1 MIHVR
6 MPHGQGNAL
15 QAARY
20 LMSEQDHAGKT
31 RSVCP
36 VVLDG
41 DPLLVAALA
50 NQTHRAHKYACG
62 CLSFRDS
69 ERPTVA
75 QQREIMRDF
84 ERTFMPGLQK
94 GQHYAMAW
102 VVHEDKNRLELNYL
116 LATTE
121 LTSGKQLNPFPPG
134 DVQHEFN
141 DAWVQNMNHVL
152 GYEQVVADPFKIMRS
167 RFETQVLPLKE
178 ATAQICQQADSHR
191 AIRNELQSLFG
202 TAIAQGQ
209 LNSRQELIEHLGE
222 LGTVTRAGQDY
233 VSFMPVGEQK
243 AIRLKGPMFAACAD
257 YAQLRADHQN
267 KPKASELTEQQFS
280 RNEAKLERLKQ
291 ARAEHF
297 RKLYAQPL
305 GQAKPR
311 RYGPK
316 RKGIRT
322 TAGVHTRQPGG
333 RSERAHWP
341 STKKNNNPEE
351 TTMTTRTQPRSENR
365 QDREEPFVFKRPKAC
380 QRRPTRTSTQ
390 GSKVHAHR
398 LLSLGIEGMPQQAPL
413 VGALMI
419 QVAMLNLQWGELNVI
434 YNSIPLSDPQYAKKR
449 GELYDRIMV
458 LQSALTALTLQI
470 NEAKFNGDETKPKRW

>member
-31 RSVCP
+31 RRVCP

-69 ERPTVA
+69 ERPTPA
-75 QQREIMRDF
+75 QQRAIMRDF
-84 ERTFMPGLQK
+84 ESTFLPGLQK

-102 VVHEDKNRLELNYL
+102 VAHEDKNNLELNYL

-141 DAWVQNMNHVL
+141 DAWVQKMNHVL
-152 GYEQVVADPFKIMRS
+152 GYEQVVPDPFKIMRS
-167 RFETQVLPLKE
+167 RFESKVLPLKE
-178 ATAQICQQADSHR
+178 ATAQICQQASSHR

-222 LGTVTRAGQDY
+222 MGTVTRAGQDY
-233 VSFMPVGEQK
+233 VSFLPTGEQK
-243 AIRLKGPMFAACAD
+243 AIRLKGPMFNAGAD
-257 YAQLRADHQN
+257 YAQLRADHGN
-267 KPKASELTEQQFS
+267 KPQARELTEQQFR
-280 RNEAKLERLKQ
+280 RNEARLDRLKQ

-297 RKLYAQPL
+297 QKLYAQPL
-305 GQAKPR
+305 GQTKPR

-322 TAGVHTRQPGG
+322 TAGAHTRQPGG

-341 STKKNNNPEE
+341 STINKNNPEE
-351 TTMTTRTQPRSENR
+351 TTMTTRTQQRGKDR
-365 QDREEPFVFKRPKAC
+365 QEPFVFKRPKAC
-380 QRRPTRTSTQ
+380 QRPAQTATQ
-390 GSKVHAHR
+390 SSKVHAHR
-398 LLSLGIEGMPQQAPL
+398 LLALGIGGMPQQTPL

-449 GELYDRIMV
+449 GELYDRIMA
-458 LQSALTALTLQI
+458 LQLALAALTLQI
-470 NEAKFNGDETKPKRW
+470 NEAKFKEGDKAKLTGL

>member
-31 RSVCP
+31 RSVPP

-50 NQTHRAHKYACG
+50 NQTHRAHTYACG

-75 QQREIMRDF
+75 QQRAIMRDF
-84 ERTFMPGLQK
+84 ERTFLPRLQK

-102 VVHEDKNRLELNYL
+102 VAHEDKNNLELNYL

-152 GYEQVVADPFKIMRS
+152 GYEQVVADPFKVTRS

-178 ATAQICQQADSHR
+178 ATAQICQQASSHR
-191 AIRNELQSLFG
+191 EIRNELQSLFG

-209 LNSRQELIEHLGE
+209 WNSRQELIEHLGE

-233 VSFMPVGEQK
+233 VSFMPTGEQK
-243 AIRLKGPMFAACAD
+243 AIRLKGPMFAAHAD

-267 KPKASELTEQQFS
+267 KPQAKELTEQQFS
-280 RNEAKLERLKQ
+280 RNEAKLDRLKQ

-297 RKLYAQPL
+297 QKLYAQPL

-311 RYGPK
+311 RYGPT
-316 RKGIRT
+316 RT
-322 TAGVHTRQPGG
+322 GHRTKAGAHTRQPGG

-341 STKKNNNPEE
+341 STTNKNNQEE
-351 TTMTTRTQPRSENR
+351 TTMTTRTQQRSKER
-365 QDREEPFVFKRPKAC
+365 QEPFVFKRPKAC
-380 QRRPTRTSTQ
+380 QRPARTSTQ

-398 LLSLGIEGMPQQAPL
+398 LLALGIGGMPMQAPL
-413 VGALMI
+413 VGALLI
-419 QVAMLNLQWGELNVI
+419 QIAMLNIQWGELNVL
-434 YNSIPLSDPQYAKKR
+434 YNSIALSDTQYAKKR
-449 GELYDRIMV
+449 GEIYDRIMA
-458 LQSALTALTLQI
+458 LQFLMTTLTLQL
-470 NEAKFNGDETKPKRW
+470 NEANFKSNARMTIKW

>member
-15 QAARY
+15 SAARY

-31 RSVCP
+31 RSVRP

-50 NQTHRAHKYACG
+50 NQTHRTHKYACG

-69 ERPTVA
+69 ERPTVS
-75 QQREIMRDF
+75 QQRAIMRDF
-84 ERTFMPGLQK
+84 ERTFLPGLQK
-94 GQHYAMAW
+94 GQHYAIAW
-102 VVHEDKNRLELNYL
+102 VAHEDKNRLELNYL
-116 LATTE
+116 LAATE
-121 LTSGKQLNPFPPG
+121 LTSGKQMNPFPPG

-141 DAWVQNMNHVL
+141 DVWVQNMNHVL
-152 GYEQVVADPFKIMRS
+152 GYEQVVADPFKIVRS
-167 RFETQVLPLKE
+167 RFEMKVLPLKE
-178 ATAQICQQADSHR
+178 ATAQICQQATSHR
-191 AIRNELQSLFG
+191 EIRNELQSLFG

-209 LNSRQELIEHLGE
+209 WNSRQELIEHLGE

-233 VSFMPVGEQK
+233 VSFMPTGEQK
-243 AIRLKGPMFAACAD
+243 AIRLKGPMFAAHAD

-267 KPKASELTEQQFS
+267 KPQAKELTEQQFS
-280 RNEAKLERLKQ
+280 RNEAKLDRLKQ

-297 RKLYAQPL
+297 QKLYAQPL

-316 RKGIRT
+316 RTGNRT
-322 TAGVHTRQPGG
+322 KASAHTRQPGG

-341 STKKNNNPEE
+341 STTNKNNQEE
-351 TTMTTRTQPRSENR
+351 TTMTTRTQQRRSKDR
-365 QDREEPFVFKRPKAC
+365 QEPFVFKRPKAC
-380 QRRPTRTSTQ
+380 QRPTRTSTQ
-390 GSKVHAHR
+390 SSKVHAHR
-398 LLSLGIEGMPQQAPL
+398 LLSLGIGGMPQQAPL

-419 QVAMLNLQWGELNVI
+419 QIAMLNLQWGELNVA
-434 YNSIPLSDPQYAKKR
+434 YNSISLSDPQYAKKR
-449 GELYDRIMV
+449 GELYDRIMAV
-458 LQSALTALTLQI
+458 QLALTALALQI
-470 NEAKFNGDETKPKRW
+470 NDINFTGKKSAKLNLW

>member
-1 MIHVR
+1 

-15 QAARY
+15 SAARY

-31 RSVCP
+31 RSVPP

-41 DPLLVAALA
+41 APLLVAALA

-75 QQREIMRDF
+75 QQRAIMRDF
-84 ERTFMPGLQK
+84 ERTFLPGLQK

-121 LTSGKQLNPFPPG
+121 LTSGKQMNPFPPG

-152 GYEQVVADPFKIMRS
+152 GYEQVVADPLKVTRS

-178 ATAQICQQADSHR
+178 ATAQICQQASSHR
-191 AIRNELQSLFG
+191 EIRNELQSLFG

-209 LNSRQELIEHLGE
+209 WNSRQELIEHLGE
-222 LGTVTRAGQDY
+222 LGTVTRTGQDY
-233 VSFMPVGEQK
+233 VSFLPIGEQK
-243 AIRLKGPMFAACAD
+243 AIRLKGPMFAAGAD
-257 YAQLRADHQN
+257 YAQLRADHQ
-267 KPKASELTEQQFS
+267 KRPQARELTEQQYT
-280 RNEAKLERLKQ
+280 RNEAKLGRLKQ

-297 RKLYAQPL
+297 RKLYAKPL

-316 RKGIRT
+316 RRGIKAT
-322 TAGVHTRQPGG
+322 STHHTRNHGG
-333 RSERAHWP
+333 RSERAKLP
-341 STKKNNNPEE
+341 STTNKNNQEE
-351 TTMTTRTQPRSENR
+351 TTMTTKTQQRSKGR
-365 QDREEPFVFKRPKAC
+365 QEPFVFKRPKAC
-380 QRRPTRTSTQ
+380 QRPARTSTQ
-390 GSKVHAHR
+390 SSKVHAHR
-398 LLSLGIEGMPQQAPL
+398 LLALGIGGMPMQAPL

-419 QVAMLNLQWGELNVI
+419 QIAMLNLQWGELNVA
-434 YNSIPLSDPQYAKKR
+434 YNSIPLSDPQYVKKR
-449 GELYDRIMV
+449 GQLYDRIMAV
-458 LQSALTALTLQI
+458 QLALAALTLQI
-470 NEAKFNGDETKPKRW
+470 NEANCKAEDKAKPSPW

>member
-15 QAARY
+15 HAARY

-31 RSVCP
+31 RRVCP

-69 ERPTVA
+69 ERPTLA

-84 ERTFMPGLQK
+84 ERTFLPGLQK

-102 VVHEDKNRLELNYL
+102 VAHEDKNRLELNYL

-152 GYEQVVADPFKIMRS
+152 GYAQVVADPFKVMRS
-167 RFETQVLPLKE
+167 RFETKVLPLKE
-178 ATAQICQQADSHR
+178 ATAQICQQASSHKE
-191 AIRNELQSLFG
+191 IRNELQSLFG

-209 LNSRQELIEHLGE
+209 LNSRQELTEHLGE

-233 VSFMPVGEQK
+233 VSFLPTGEQK
-243 AIRLKGPMFAACAD
+243 AIRLKGPMFAAGAD
-257 YAQLRADHQN
+257 YAQLRADHHN
-267 KPKASELTEQQFS
+267 KPQARELTEQQFS
-280 RNEAKLERLKQ
+280 RNEAKLDRLKQ
-291 ARAEHF
+291 ARAAHF
-297 RKLYAQPL
+297 QKLYAQPL

-316 RKGIRT
+316 RRGINAT
-322 TAGVHTRQPGG
+322 STHHTRNHGG
-333 RSERAHWP
+333 RSERANLP
-341 STKKNNNPEE
+341 STTNKNNPEE
-351 TTMTTRTQPRSENR
+351 TTMTTRTQQRSKDRQNR
-365 QDREEPFVFKRPKAC
+365 QEPFVFKRPKAC
-380 QRRPTRTSTQ
+380 QRPARTAAQ

-398 LLSLGIEGMPQQAPL
+398 LLSLGIGGMPMQAPL

-419 QVAMLNLQWGELNVI
+419 QIAMLNLQWGELNVA

-449 GELYDRIMV
+449 GELYDRIMA
-458 LQSALTALTLQI
+458 LQLALAALTLQLSEANFTRI
-470 NEAKFNGDETKPKRW
+470 NRRELKEW

>member
-31 RSVCP
+31 RRVCP

-69 ERPTVA
+69 ERPTPA
-75 QQREIMRDF
+75 QQRAIMRDF
-84 ERTFMPGLQK
+84 ESTFLPGLQK

-102 VVHEDKNRLELNYL
+102 VAHEDKNNLELNYL

-141 DAWVQNMNHVL
+141 DAWVQKMNHVL
-152 GYEQVVADPFKIMRS
+152 GYEQVVPDPFKIMRS
-167 RFETQVLPLKE
+167 RFESKVLPLKE
-178 ATAQICQQADSHR
+178 ATAQICQQASSHR

-233 VSFMPVGEQK
+233 VSFMPTGEQK
-243 AIRLKGPMFAACAD
+243 AIRLKGPMFAADAD
-257 YAQLRADHQN
+257 YAQLRVDHQN
-267 KPKASELTEQQFS
+267 RPQARELTEQQFS
-280 RNEAKLERLKQ
+280 RNEAKLGRLKQ
-291 ARAEHF
+291 ERAEHF
-297 RKLYAQPL
+297 RTLYAQPL

-322 TAGVHTRQPGG
+322 TAGTHTRQRGG
-333 RSERAHWP
+333 RGERANLP
-341 STKKNNNPEE
+341 STTNKNNQEE
-351 TTMTTRTQPRSENR
+351 TTMTTRTPQRSEDR
-365 QDREEPFVFKRPKAC
+365 QEPFVFKRPKAC
-380 QRRPTRTSTQ
+380 QRPARTSSQ
-390 GSKVHAHR
+390 SSKVHAHR
-398 LLSLGIEGMPQQAPL
+398 LLALGIGVMPQQAPL
-413 VGALMI
+413 VGALMV
-419 QVAMLNLQWGELNVI
+419 QVAMLNLQWGELNVA
-434 YNSIPLSDPQYAKKR
+434 YNSIALSDPKYAEKR
-449 GELYDRIMV
+449 GELYDRIMA
-458 LQSALTALTLQI
+458 LQLALAALSLQI
-470 NEAKFNGDETKPKRW
+470 NDAQFRDNATANPSFDR

>member
-20 LMSEQDHAGKT
+20 LMSNQDHAGKT
-31 RSVCP
+31 RSVPP

-50 NQTHRAHKYACG
+50 NQTHRAHKYVCG

-84 ERTFMPGLQK
+84 ERTFLPGLQK
-94 GQHYAMAW
+94 GQHYAIAW
-102 VVHEDKNRLELNYL
+102 VAHKDKGNLELNYL

-121 LTSGKQLNPFPPG
+121 LTSGKQMNPFPPG

-152 GYEQVVADPFKIMRS
+152 GYEQVVADPFKVMRS

-178 ATAQICQQADSHR
+178 ATAQICQQASSHR
-191 AIRNELQSLFG
+191 AIRDELQSLFG

-233 VSFMPVGEQK
+233 VSFMPTGEQK
-243 AIRLKGPMFAACAD
+243 AIRLKGPMFAAHAD

-267 KPKASELTEQQFS
+267 RLQARELTEQQFS
-280 RNEAKLERLKQ
+280 RNEAKLGRLKQ
-291 ARAEHF
+291 ARAAHF
-297 RKLYAQPL
+297 QKLYAQPL

-316 RKGIRT
+316 RRGIKAT
-322 TAGVHTRQPGG
+322 STHHTRNHGG
-333 RSERAHWP
+333 RSERANLP
-341 STKKNNNPEE
+341 PTTNKNKNNQEE
-351 TTMTTRTQPRSENR
+351 ATMTARTQQRRKDR
-365 QDREEPFVFKRPKAC
+365 QEPFVFKRPKAC
-380 QRRPTRTSTQ
+380 QRPARTSTQ
-390 GSKVHAHR
+390 SSKVHAHR
-398 LLSLGIEGMPQQAPL
+398 LLALGIGGMPMQAPL

-419 QVAMLNLQWGELNVI
+419 QIAMLNVQWGELNVA
-434 YNSIPLSDPQYAKKR
+434 YNSIALSDPQYAKKR
-449 GELYDRIMV
+449 GELYDRIMAV
-458 LQSALTALTLQI
+458 QLALAALTLQA
-470 NEAKFNGDETKPKRW
+470 NEATFNGGSAAKPKVW

>member
-31 RSVCP
+31 RSVPP

-69 ERPTVA
+69 ERPTIA
-75 QQREIMRDF
+75 QQRAIMRDF
-84 ERTFMPGLQK
+84 ERTFLPGLQK

-102 VVHEDKNRLELNYL
+102 VAHKDKNRLELNYL

-152 GYEQVVADPFKIMRS
+152 GYEQVVADPFKVTRS
-167 RFETQVLPLKE
+167 RFESQVLPLKD
-178 ATAQICQQADSHR
+178 ATAEICRQASSHR
-191 AIRNELQSLFG
+191 EIRNELQSLFG

-209 LNSRQELIEHLGE
+209 LNSRQELIEHLGDF
-222 LGTVTRAGQDY
+222 GTVTRAGQDY
-233 VSFMPVGEQK
+233 VSFLPTGEQK
-243 AIRLKGPMFAACAD
+243 AIRLKGPMFAAHAE

-267 KPKASELTEQQFS
+267 RPQARELTELQFS
-280 RNEAKLERLKQ
+280 RNETKLERLKQ
-291 ARAEHF
+291 ARAENF
-297 RKLYAQPL
+297 QKLYAQPL
-305 GQAKPR
+305 GQAKSR
-311 RYGPK
+311 QYGPK
-316 RKGIRT
+316 RTGNRT
-322 TAGVHTRQPGG
+322 KAGAHTRQSGG

-341 STKKNNNPEE
+341 STTNKNNPEE
-351 TTMTTRTQPRSENR
+351 TTMTTRTQQRGKDR
-365 QDREEPFVFKRPKAC
+365 QEPFVFKRPKAC
-380 QRRPTRTSTQ
+380 QRPGKTSTQ

-398 LLSLGIEGMPQQAPL
+398 LLSLGIGGMPMQVPL
-413 VGALMI
+413 VGALMVQI
-419 QVAMLNLQWGELNVI
+419 AMLNLQWGELNVA

-449 GELYDRIMV
+449 GELYDRIMAV
-458 LQSALTALTLQI
+458 QLALAAFTLQI
-470 NEAKFNGDETKPKRW
+470 NEAKCSEGDTVKPKGW

>member
-31 RSVCP
+31 RSAPP

-69 ERPTVA
+69 ERPTA
-75 QQREIMRDF
+75 LQQREIMRDF
-84 ERTFMPGLQK
+84 ERTFLPGLQK
-94 GQHYAMAW
+94 GQHYAIAW
-102 VVHEDKNRLELNYL
+102 VAHEDKNNLELNYL

-152 GYEQVVADPFKIMRS
+152 GYEQVVADPFKVMRS
-167 RFETQVLPLKE
+167 RFESQVLPLKD
-178 ATAQICQQADSHR
+178 ATAQICRQASSHR
-191 AIRNELQSLFG
+191 EIRNELQSLFG

-222 LGTVTRAGQDY
+222 MGTVTRAGQDY
-233 VSFMPVGEQK
+233 VSFLPTGEQK
-243 AIRLKGPMFAACAD
+243 AIRLKGPMFNAGAD
-257 YAQLRADHQN
+257 YAQLRADHGN
-267 KPKASELTEQQFS
+267 KPQARELTEQQFR
-280 RNEAKLERLKQ
+280 RNEARLDRLKQ

-297 RKLYAQPL
+297 QKLYAQPL
-305 GQAKPR
+305 GQTKPR

-322 TAGVHTRQPGG
+322 TAGAHTRQPGG

-341 STKKNNNPEE
+341 STINKNNPEE
-351 TTMTTRTQPRSENR
+351 TTMTTRTQQRGKDR
-365 QDREEPFVFKRPKAC
+365 QEPFVFKRPKAC
-380 QRRPTRTSTQ
+380 QRPAQTATQ
-390 GSKVHAHR
+390 SSKVHAHR
-398 LLSLGIEGMPQQAPL
+398 LLALGIGGMPQQTPL

-419 QVAMLNLQWGELNVI
+419 HVAMLNLQWGELNVI

-449 GELYDRIMV
+449 GELYDRIMA
-458 LQSALTALTLQI
+458 LQLALAALTLQI
-470 NEAKFNGDETKPKRW
+470 NEAKFKEGDKAKLTGL